1 MDKLTESDQK
11 KYVLV
16 TWLLVGFVIISQ
28 LLLQFPSVQIIT
40 LGLIIAI
47 QYKAKS
53 LSKLTL
59 GIISFA
65 YIAISIL
72 WIVGI

>member
-1 MDKLTESDQK
+1 MDNLTESDHK

-16 TWLLVGFVIISQ
+16 TWLLVGFVITSQ
-28 LLLQFPSVQIIT
+28 LLLQLPSVQIIA
-40 LGLIIAI
+40 LGFVIAI

-59 GIISFA
+59 RIISVA